1 MTLIDLLTR
10 SWHRT
15 LFEVPLMMPSRA
27 AAASL
32 LALLAAGST
41 LAACSS
47 NRQPERASSQLNFG
61 VDMARRGLWHE
72 ALFRFE
78 AAERLDPNNA
88 RIQSDIGVAYE
99 AAGQFDKALSY
110 YQKALKLDPNDKG
123 IRTNYSRFVEFYQG
137 FKGEKKTKT
146 ALPAATATTHKGA
159 PPVPRVNPGPSEPST
174 RGDAPPP
181 PTDAPAPQDVPPDNR
196 PPL

>member
-1 MTLIDLLTR
+1 MRAHGECAGRSLDRPKRPACVVYTNPSEFKGDDSHRSTDPVLAPDPLRGSLLR
-10 SWHRT
+10 S
-15 LFEVPLMMPSRA
+15 VPSARFYLMPSRA
-27 AAASL
+27 AAVSL
-32 LALLAAGST
+32 LAAALT

-47 NRQPERASSQLNFG
+47 NRQPDRASSQLDFG

-88 RIQSDIGVAYE
+88 RIQSDLGVAYE

-123 IRTNYSRFVEFYQG
+123 IRTNYSRFVEFYQ
-137 FKGEKKTKT
+137 
-146 ALPAATATTHKGA
+146 
-159 PPVPRVNPGPSEPST
+159 
-174 RGDAPPP
+174 
-181 PTDAPAPQDVPPDNR
+181 
-196 PPL
+196 

>member
-1 MTLIDLLTR
+1 
-10 SWHRT
+10 
-15 LFEVPLMMPSRA
+15 MPSRA
-27 AAASL
+27 AATVSL
-32 LALLAAGST
+32 LAALT

-47 NRQPERASSQLNFG
+47 NRQPDKASSQLDFG

-78 AAERLDPNNA
+78 AAERLDPNTA
-88 RIQSDIGVAYE
+88 RVQSDIGVAYE

-137 FKGEKKTKT
+137 YKGDKTKAGGLPKST
-146 ALPAATATTHKGA
+146 SATHPAMPAA
-159 PPVPRVNPGPSEPST
+159 PRVNPGPAEPST
-174 RGDAPPP
+174 PGDAPPP
-181 PTDAPAPQDVPPDNR
+181 PTDVPPPPADIR

>member
-1 MTLIDLLTR
+1 M
-10 SWHRT
+10 S
-15 LFEVPLMMPSRA
+15 SRA
-27 AAASL
+27 AAVSL
-32 LALLAAGST
+32 LAAALT

-47 NRQPERASSQLNFG
+47 NRQPDKPSSQLDFG

-99 AAGQFDKALSY
+99 AAGQFDKAQSY

-137 FKGEKKTKT
+137 YKGDKTKSGGV
-146 ALPAATATTHKGA
+146 PKATATTHPAA
-159 PPVPRVNPGPSEPST
+159 PLAPRVNPGPSEPST

-181 PTDAPAPQDVPPDNR
+181 PTDASPPKDVPPDNR
-196 PPL
+196 PPV

>member
-1 MTLIDLLTR
+1 
-10 SWHRT
+10 
-15 LFEVPLMMPSRA
+15 MPSRA
-27 AAASL
+27 AAVSL
-32 LALLAAGST
+32 LAAALT

-47 NRQPERASSQLNFG
+47 NRQPDRASSQLDFG

-78 AAERLDPNNA
+78 AAERLGPNNA
-88 RIQSDIGVAYE
+88 RIQSDLGVAYE

-137 FKGEKKTKT
+137 FKGDKTKSG
-146 ALPAATATTHKGA
+146 LPTATATTHPAA
-159 PPVPRVNPGPSEPST
+159 PAAPRVNPGPSEPST

-181 PTDAPAPQDVPPDNR
+181 PTDVPPPPADIR

>member
-15 LFEVPLMMPSRA
+15 LRGSIEVPLMMPSRA
-27 AAASL
+27 AAVS
-32 LALLAAGST
+32 LLAAGLT
-41 LAACSS
+41 LAACGSS
-47 NRQPERASSQLNFG
+47 RSPEQASSQLNFG

-99 AAGQFDKALSY
+99 AAGQFDKALSS

-137 FKGEKKTKT
+137 YKGEKKTKPI
-146 ALPAATATTHKGA
+146 LPASTSTTHKAA
-159 PPVPRVNPGPSEPST
+159 PPAPRVHPGPSEPST

-181 PTDAPAPQDVPPDNR
+181 PTDAQAPQDTPPDNR
-196 PPL
+196 PPS